1 MPKSPIFMLAAV
13 AAVYCGAAPAQQA
26 YPVKPI
32 RMIVPTAPGGG
43 TDLLARVLAQKLTE
57 NLGQQVIVDNRGGGG
72 TTIGAAA
79 AAKSPPDGYTI
90 LVHHISLGFNQSF
103 YRSLSYHALRDFA
116 PISLLAAQP
125 YLVVVHPSLPVR
137 SMKEL
142 VALAKA
148 RPGEITY
155 ASGGAGS
162 GPFIATELLKQVAQ
176 VNLLHVPYRGSGP
189 ALADVAGG
197 HAQLMVAT
205 MSLSYP
211 QVKAGRVRA
220 LAVTSPERARAAPQI
235 PTVAESGLPT
245 YQFIGWYGLLAPAG
259 TPQSIVARLNQEVA
273 TIMKADDVA
282 AKIAADGLDAMT
294 STPAEFAAYLKSE
307 VQRWAKVVKAIGIY
321 AD

>member
-1 MPKSPIFMLAAV
+1 MLAAL
-13 AAVYCGAAPAQQA
+13 AAAYCSASSAQHP

-90 LVHHISLGFNQSF
+90 LVHHISLGFNQTF
-103 YRSLSYHALRDFA
+103 YRNLPYDALRDFA

-137 SMKEL
+137 SIKDL

-148 RPGEITY
+148 HPAEITY

-162 GPFIATELLKQVAQ
+162 GPFIATELLKQVAHIT
-176 VNLLHVPYRGSGP
+176 LLHVPYRGSGP
-189 ALADVAGG
+189 ALVDVVAG
-197 HAQLMVAT
+197 HAQLMLAT
-205 MSLSYP
+205 MSLAYP
-211 QVKAGRVRA
+211 HVKAGRVRA
-220 LAVTSPERARAAPQI
+220 LAVTSPQRARTAPTI
-235 PTVAESGLPT
+235 PTVAESGLAS
-245 YQFIGWYGLLAPAG
+245 YQFVGWYGLLAPAG
-259 TPQSIVARLNQEVA
+259 TPQAIIARLNAGVA
-273 TIMKADDVA
+273 SIMTADDVRE
-282 AKIAADGLDAMT
+282 KIAGDGMDPMT
-294 STPAEFAAYLKSE
+294 STSAEFGAYLKSE
-307 VQRWAKVVKAIGIY
+307 VERWAKVVKATGIY

>member
-1 MPKSPIFMLAAV
+1 MLAAV

-220 LAVTSPERARAAPQI
+220 LAVTSPKRARAAPQI